1 MSPFID
7 KRDKS
12 QDKVIQNRIS
22 AVFATLVLFLY
33 SGSLSSAAES
43 APYRFPEKDKQRDIV
58 FDTVADFNVGD
69 YGARGDGKTDDGPAL
84 RKALSALIASGKPAK
99 LIFEKKTYRL
109 DKRSDDGYNINLT
122 GVKNIKIEGNGATLI
137 LHPDNSLLK
146 IYQSKNIIVRDLNVD
161 YNPLT
166 WTQGKVLSV
175 DKMKGT
181 ARVSISNGFPHP
193 DPKLVKLKLLYAR
206 MDPKT
211 RATVRNHY
219 KFPIYTPLTKITPE
233 GKGQFLFTF
242 ANKKIC
248 GDMKVGEGFIYKL
261 VKGMHLNTIT
271 ESENVLYENMTVHAT
286 RNFGFAGGRNKGD
299 LIFRKIQFI
308 RKPGRYV
315 STLGDGLH
323 FKGNEKG
330 PLIEDSY
337 FEGVW
342 DDKLHLALMVDAVTK
357 IHSDKKFT
365 IRSTQGGNESPEL
378 QVGDKML
385 FYNFGKGTY
394 LGSSEIVRIDAKHP
408 KARYRT
414 ITVKDSVKGVIPAAD
429 IGNKNGMG
437 LNISKFT
444 ICYTERHSG
453 KGAVIRR
460 NTFDLFHRHPIILR
474 TPEAVFED
482 NEIIGSGQSVGIK
495 VGNSHIGEWPVPYNI
510 EISNNKLTDNLLWG
524 IWINSTYSPKTK
536 PGKGWTRNITVEN
549 NTLKNQYANAIRLDK
564 VSHVWLKGNTV
575 EMASDADPK
584 FAPYVENLSTNV
596 RGQKLFENDSNE

>member
-1 MSPFID
+1 MSNGID
-7 KRDKS
+7 AFCLRS
-12 QDKVIQNRIS
+12 MSGFVLSRIS
-22 AVFATLVLFLY
+22 FVFTVLAIFY
-33 SGSLSSAAES
+33 SVGSLCSAEEVV
-43 APYRFPEKDKQRDIV
+43 PYKFPEKEKERNISFKTETD
-58 FDTVADFNVGD
+58 FDVRD
-69 YGARGDGKTDDGPAL
+69 YGAKGDGTSDDGPAL
-84 RKALSALIASGKPAK
+84 RKALAALIASGKPAK
-99 LIFEKKTYRL
+99 LSFEKKTYRL
-109 DKRSDDGYNINLT
+109 DKRTDNDYNIDLS
-122 GVKNIKIEGNGATLI
+122 GVNNIVIEGNGATLI

-166 WTQGKVLSV
+166 WTQGTVLSI
-175 DKMKGT
+175 DKKKGT
-181 ARVSISNGFPHP
+181 ARVSISNGFPQP

-219 KFPIYTPLTKITPE
+219 KYPIYTPLTTITPR
-233 GKGQFLFTF
+233 GKGQYIFTF

-286 RNFGFAGGRNKGD
+286 RYFGFAGGRCKGD
-299 LIFRKIQFI
+299 LIFRKIKFL

-330 PLIEDSY
+330 PLIEDSH

-357 IHSDKKFT
+357 VHSNKKFT

-394 LGSSEIVRIDAKHP
+394 VGSSEIATVEAKHP

-414 ITVKDSVKGVIPAAD
+414 ITLKDSLEGVVPAGD

-444 ICYTERHSG
+444 ICYTERQSG

-495 VGNSHIGEWPVPYNI
+495 VGNAHIGEWPVPYNI
-510 EISNNKLTDNLLWG
+510 EIKNNRLTDNLLWG
-524 IWINSTYSPKTK
+524 IWVNSVYSPKVK
-536 PGKGWTRNITVEN
+536 PGEGWTRNITIEN
-549 NTLKNQYANAIRLDK
+549 NFLKNQYANAIRLDK
-564 VSHVWLKGNTV
+564 VSNVWLKGNTV
-575 EMASDADPK
+575 EMAPDADPK
-584 FAPYVENLSTNV
+584 FAPYVENLSRNV
-596 RGQKLFENDSNE
+596 IGQKSF

>member
-1 MSPFID
+1 MYSSRNKYQKTLLKTYQCI
-7 KRDKS
+7 
-12 QDKVIQNRIS
+12 
-22 AVFATLVLFLY
+22 ALLVL
-33 SGSLSSAAES
+33 SGSFCFAAEN
-43 APYRFPEKDKQRDIV
+43 APYRFPEKDKDRNIT
-58 FDTVADFNVGD
+58 FDTVADFAVRD
-69 YGARGDGKTDDGPAL
+69 YGAKGDGVSDDGPAL
-84 RKALSALIASGKPAK
+84 RKALTALIASGRSAK
-99 LIFEKKTYRL
+99 LIFEKKAYRL

-146 IYQSKNIIVRDLNVD
+146 IYQSKNIIVKDLIVD

-166 WTQGKVLSV
+166 WTQGTVISI
-175 DKMKGT
+175 DKKKGT
-181 ARVSISNGFPHP
+181 ARVSISNGFPQP
-193 DPKLVKLKLLYAR
+193 DPKLVQLKLLYAR
-206 MDPKT
+206 MDPRT

-219 KFPIYTPLTKITPE
+219 KYPIYTPLTKITPV
-233 GKGQFLFTF
+233 GKGQYLFTF

-286 RNFGFAGGRNKGD
+286 RYFGFAGGRNRGD
-299 LIFRKIQFI
+299 LIFRKIKFI

-315 STLGDGLH
+315 TTLGDGLH

-330 PLIEDSY
+330 PLVEDSY

-342 DDKLHLALMVDAVTK
+342 DDKLHFALMVDAVTK
-357 IHSDKKFT
+357 AHSDKMFT

-378 QVGDKML
+378 QIGDKML
-385 FYNFGKGTY
+385 FYNFGTGTY
-394 LGSSEIVRIDAKHP
+394 LGSSKIFRIDAKHP

-414 ITVKDSVKGVIPAAD
+414 ITVTDSVKGVIPAGD

-495 VGNSHIGEWPVPYNI
+495 VGNAHIGEWPVPYNI
-510 EISNNKLTDNLLWG
+510 EIKNNKLRDNLLWG
-524 IWINSTYSPKTK
+524 IWVSSTYAPKKK
-536 PGKGWTRNITVEN
+536 PGDGWTRNITIEN
-549 NTLKNQYANAIRLDK
+549 NTLTNQYANAIRLEK
-564 VSHVWLKGNTV
+564 VSNVWLKGNTV
-575 EMASDADPK
+575 EMARDVDPK
-584 FAPYVENLSTNV
+584 FVPFKEILSRDV
-596 RGQKLFENDSNE
+596 KGQRKFGSETSK